1 MTEGSEPRL
10 TELAQTLGMEI
21 TEFNHG
27 SCVVECTVSS
37 KHLNMGG
44 VAHGGLH
51 ATLLDTAM
59 GGTLVSTLSKEEWCA
74 TAQLD
79 ISYLNAV
86 KEGTRMIA
94 TAEVIRRGRNLAHV
108 EGSLVTDDGTAVAS
122 AKGTWAIWETR
133 PKSRGGE
140 SIAHAGGKF
149 KRETTLIISWRGRTL

>member
-1 MTEGSEPRL
+1 MTEGSAPRL

-21 TEFNHG
+21 TEFSEG
-27 SCVVECTVSS
+27 SCGVECTVAS

-86 KEGTRMIA
+86 KEGTHMLA
-94 TAEVIRRGRNLAHV
+94 TATVVRRGRSIAHV
-108 EGSLVTDDGTAVAS
+108 EGTLVTEVGTAVAS
-122 AKGTWAIWETR
+122 AKGTWAIWESR
-133 PKSRGGE
+133 PKSRGG
-140 SIAHAGGKF
+140 
-149 KRETTLIISWRGRTL
+149 

>member
-51 ATLLDTAM
+51 ATILDTAM
-59 GGTLVSTLSKEEWCA
+59 GGTLVSTLSNEEWCA

-86 KEGTRMIA
+86 KEGTRLLA
-94 TAEVIRRGRNLAHV
+94 TAEVIRRGRNIAHV
-108 EGSLVTDDGTAVAS
+108 EGSLVSGDGIAVAS

-133 PKSRGGE
+133 PESRGG
-140 SIAHAGGKF
+140 
-149 KRETTLIISWRGRTL
+149 